1 MPMVLSS
8 DYFEITIIIEPEIH
22 SKTEESSLNF
32 LRRYDIFR
40 WHYIVYEYLIQ
51 TYQWNACT
59 TYAFNLKNKQKR
71 QFSLLD
77 DF

>member
-51 TYQWNACT
+51 TYQ
-59 TYAFNLKNKQKR
+59 
-71 QFSLLD
+71 
-77 DF
+77 